1 MKGINALSG
10 KELMGIAH
18 LKQSIKDI
26 LTTPIGTRIMRRDYG
41 SRLFELID
49 NPTNE
54 DLKTEI
60 FAAVAESLIRWEPR
74 FKLQQTG
81 VVEITPG
88 RIVLEL
94 KGIFLISGSEIIL
107 SDLEITK

>member
-1 MKGINALSG
+1 MKGINTLTG
-10 KELMGIAH
+10 KELGGIAH

-41 SRLFELID
+41 SRLFDLID
-49 NPTNE
+49 NPISE

-60 FAAVAESLIRWEPR
+60 FAAVAESLIKWEPR
-74 FKLQQTG
+74 FQLQQTG

-88 RIVLEL
+88 KIILEL
-94 KGIFLISGSEIIL
+94 KGIFLISGSEIII
-107 SDLEITK
+107 SDLEIIK

>member
-10 KELMGIAH
+10 KEISGIAH

-26 LTTPIGTRIMRRDYG
+26 LTTPIGTRVMLRDYG

-49 NPTNE
+49 NPINE

-60 FAAVAESLIRWEPR
+60 FAATAEALQKWEPR
-74 FKLQQTG
+74 FKLQQTS
-81 VVEITPG
+81 VTEITPG
-88 RIVLEL
+88 KIVLEL

>member
-10 KELMGIAH
+10 KELVGIAH

-60 FAAVAESLIRWEPR
+60 FAAVAESLIK
-74 FKLQQTG
+74 FCL
-81 VVEITPG
+81 
-88 RIVLEL
+88 
-94 KGIFLISGSEIIL
+94 IFRTINI
-107 SDLEITK
+107 